1 MDVDLTDVITLGV
14 ETKLHLNYPRPSI
27 AVLPVSLSVSLIN
40 FAASL
45 SISFV
50 PRSPLLPTSSTSPTT
65 TALTFTFAPDFS
77 FDLSVRSL
85 VGARS
90 RLQDIPKIS
99 QLVESKV
106 RLWFEERC
114 VQPRYQRVVLPN
126 FWPSRAKE
134 GSQAQD
140 DLGDPTQNNDD
151 FAITDSESES
161 EKM

>member
-1 MDVDLTDVITLGV
+1 MDVDLSDIITLAI

-27 AVLPVSLSVSLIN
+27 AVLPVSLSVS
-40 FAASL
+40 
-45 SISFV
+45 FV
-50 PRSPLLPTSSTSPTT
+50 PRPPLPLATAESPTT

-77 FDLSVRSL
+77 FDISVRSL

-99 QLVESKV
+99 QLVESRV
-106 RLWFEERC
+106 RLWFVERC

-134 GSQAQD
+134 GSQSQD
-140 DLGDPTQNNDD
+140 QDGQDHVPDEDD
-151 FAITDSESES
+151 DVAVEDDES

>member
-1 MDVDLTDVITLGV
+1 MDVDLTDVITLGI
-14 ETKLHLNYPRPSI
+14 ETTIHLHYPKLSF

-40 FAASL
+40 FSASL
-45 SISFV
+45 SVSFV
-50 PRSPLLPTSSTSPTT
+50 PRPPLPLTTSSSPTT

-90 RLQDIPKIS
+90 RLQDIPKIA
-99 QLVESKV
+99 QLVESRV
-106 RLWFEERC
+106 RLWFVERC

-134 GSQAQD
+134 GSQAHEMD
-140 DLGDPTQNNDD
+140 DVAEDREEDD
-151 FAITDSESES
+151 DEIAVEDEED
-161 EKM
+161 